1 MKSDRLTQIKQII
14 LREGRLTN
22 TDLCRRFGISMATAR
37 RDLDILEAEGVIRRV
52 YGGAV
57 PAQQDDGA
65 QEIPRWER
73 RRQEGL
79 NEKEAVALRAVE
91 LIPDNCTVYLDSGTT
106 LYEVA
111 KCLVGRKNLTVI
123 TNSLRIASL
132 LGMEEDLQVYCIGGH
147 VKVDMLVTLGM
158 LANES
163 MSLFPKVD
171 VAVFSADGFLPGRGL
186 MEYSMEVA
194 LLKKSILGKTG
205 ELIAVLDSSKIGK
218 AADVTTCATT
228 EIHTLVTDTGAP
240 QEVLEL
246 VRNQGVR
253 VLLAEK

>member
-1 MKSDRLTQIKQII
+1 M
-14 LREGRLTN
+14 
-22 TDLCRRFGISMATAR
+22 CRI
-37 RDLDILEAEGVIRRV
+37 

-57 PAQQDDGA
+57 PAQTDDEDK
-65 QEIPRWER
+65 EIPQWER

-79 NEKEAVALRAVE
+79 SEKEAIALRAVE
-91 LIPDNCTVYLDSGTT
+91 RIPDNCTVYLDSGTT

-123 TNSLRIASL
+123 TNSLRISSL
-132 LGMEEDLQVYCIGGH
+132 LGMQKDLQVYCIGGQ

-163 MSLFPKVD
+163 ISLFPHVD
-171 VAVFSADGFLPGRGL
+171 IAVFSADGFLPNRGL

-194 LLKKSILGKTG
+194 LLKKSILSKTV

-218 AADVTTCATT
+218 SANVTTCAVS
-228 EIHTLVTDTGAP
+228 EIHTLITDASAP
-240 QEVLEL
+240 KNVLDAIREQ
-246 VRNQGVR
+246 NVR
-253 VLLAEK
+253 VIIAE